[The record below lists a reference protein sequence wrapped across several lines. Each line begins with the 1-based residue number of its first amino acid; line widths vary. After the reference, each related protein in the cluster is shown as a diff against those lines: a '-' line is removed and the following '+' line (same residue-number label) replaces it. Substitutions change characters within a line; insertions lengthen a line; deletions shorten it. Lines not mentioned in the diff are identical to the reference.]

1 MVPRTARGKALMVL
15 MATSGM
21 QWTPLAWA
29 QGAAHAYATERSI
42 DDYLMTDRTAEI
54 ALARSA
60 APAAISMHATVLVLG
75 RHGYETAVVGDN
87 GFVCVVER
95 AWMSPLKAPD
105 FWNPKLRGPVC
116 FNPPAAHSILPIT
129 LKRTEMA
136 LARKSKSEFISE
148 LKAAVESRSLPAL
161 EPGAMSYMMSRNQ
174 YLGDSA
180 QHWHPHLMF
189 YVAKTIA
196 PVWGAEFPGSPVLL
210 NPQFQD
216 SPEPIT
222 VFIVP
227 VSKWSD
233 GAPEAIQSHD

>member
-1 MVPRTARGKALMVL
+1 MIPRTAGGKALMVL
-15 MATSGM
+15 LATCGM
-21 QWTPLAWA
+21 HWTPLACA
-29 QGAAHAYATERSI
+29 EGATQAYASERSI
-42 DDYLMTDRTAEI
+42 DDYLMTDRSAEI

-60 APAAISMHATVLVLG
+60 APAAISLHATVLVLG
-75 RHGYETAVVGDN
+75 RQGYETAVAGDN

-95 AWMSPLKAPD
+95 AWMSPLQAPD

-129 LKRTEMA
+129 LTRTEMA
-136 LARKSKSEFISE
+136 LTHKSKSEFISE
-148 LKAAVESRSLPAL
+148 LKAAVESRRLPAL
-161 EPGAMSYMMSRNQ
+161 EPGAMSYMMSRDQ

-189 YVAKTIA
+189 YVSKTVA
-196 PVWGAEFPGSPVLL
+196 PFWGAESPGSPVLL

-233 GAPEAIQSHD
+233 GAPEAIQARN